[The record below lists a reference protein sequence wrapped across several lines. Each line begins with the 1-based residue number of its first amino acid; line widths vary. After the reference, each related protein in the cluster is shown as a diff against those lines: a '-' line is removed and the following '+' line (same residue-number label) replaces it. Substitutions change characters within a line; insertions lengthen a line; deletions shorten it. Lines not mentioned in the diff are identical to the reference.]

1 MLISDALAQTGNA
14 AEVFASNSVS
24 GTLIQLGLIFVIF
37 YFLLI
42 RPQQKKIREHENMLN
57 AIKKGDKI
65 ITGGGVFG
73 TVVKVA
79 ENTLNIEIANGVEI
93 VVARSSVRDLADEI
107 PAAPVSQPKADKKDK
122 KKSAKK

>member
-1 MLISDALAQTGNA
+1 MLISDALAQTENA
-14 AEVFASNSVS
+14 VNSFSANSVS

-73 TVVKVA
+73 TVVKA
-79 ENTLNIEIANGVEI
+79 GGETLTVEIANGIEI
-93 VVARSSVRDLADEI
+93 VVARSSVRDMAQTPDQT
-107 PAAPVSQPKADKKDK
+107 PAAETKTPKKDK

>member
-79 ENTLNIEIANGVEI
+79 ENTLTVEVADRVEI
-93 VVARSSVRDLADEI
+93 VVARSSVRDLADET
-107 PAAPVSQPKADKKDK
+107 PAAPVSQPKATKKDK